1 MIMHNAAFRAA
12 LSFAATVVLCTP
24 LSAQWTRGEG
34 VPGYDTAGYAFAVH
48 ARGDVALCGTQ
59 RAGVFV
65 STDAGV
71 TWTPHVDGLPVVD
84 ERLPDVLDVCVTS
97 TTWWCGTAGRGLW
110 RCLPGQ
116 PWTQDTSVPG
126 RANILAIDVADDG
139 TVDVGMQ
146 MHGVYRRG
154 PADTSFRQV
163 LAPPLDSTSIS
174 VLEIERTRRGMY
186 AGTRYDGYLLQ
197 SSPDAPWRPENP
209 GLPMMPMTGGR
220 LVENAQGWMVCNA
233 LAFKLDGGIYRRGPT
248 DDAWEL
254 FSEGIDGAIV
264 YAFGLDTYRST
275 FVMST
280 GYFGGL
286 GVYLWTPG
294 EPAWTPWNDGLPDLR
309 IEGVVCVPRGGDTVR
324 VIAGSRYHGVYWRD
338 TVITVS
344 SVTDDAMTAA
354 REMPLAVSAHQIER
368 IVDADALIHDHM
380 GRMMDRR
387 CLMPGLYVVVT
398 PERRWMML
406 VY

>member
-1 MIMHNAAFRAA
+1 M
-12 LSFAATVVLCTP
+12 
-24 LSAQWTRGEG
+24 
-34 VPGYDTAGYAFAVH
+34 PGYDTAGYAFAVH
-48 ARGDVALCGTQ
+48 ARADVALCGTQ

-71 TWTPHVDGLPVVD
+71 TWTPHVDGLPVVND
-84 ERLPDVLDVCVTS
+84 RLPDVLDVHVTPS
-97 TTWWCGTAGRGLW
+97 TWWCGTAGRGLW
-110 RCLPGQ
+110 RCAPGM
-116 PWTQDTSVPG
+116 PWTQDTSVPT
-126 RANILAIDVADDG
+126 RTNVLAIDVAEDG

-146 MHGVYRRG
+146 VHGIYRRG
-154 PADTSFRQV
+154 PQDTSFRQV

-186 AGTRYDGYLLQ
+186 AGTRYDGYLVQ
-197 SSPDAPWRPENP
+197 TSSDALWQPQNP

-220 LVENAQGWMVCNA
+220 LVENADGWMVCNA

-254 FSEGIDGAIV
+254 FSEGISEPIV

-294 EPAWTPWNDGLPDLR
+294 EAAWTAWNEGLPDLR
-309 IEGVVCVPRGGDTVR
+309 IEGLVCVPRGGDTVR
-324 VIAGSRYHGVYWRD
+324 VIAGSRYNGVFWRD

-344 SVTDDAMTAA
+344 SVRDDVHAQSS
-354 REMPLAVSAHQIER
+354 EIPVAVRSHQVER
-368 IVDADALIHDHM
+368 IVDAEAVLYDHM
-380 GRMMDRR
+380 GRMVDRR
-387 CLMPGLYVVVT
+387 NAMLGLYVVVT
-398 PERRWMML
+398 PQRRRMML